1 MMSRKSLLILLCLC
15 GCVRYH
21 SMPLDSTKVAER
33 LAPPNMEAVRVQAK
47 EIKHP
52 LLKPIDIDLSEG
64 LTPDGAAVLA
74 VLSNP
79 ALDAV
84 RDQRGIAAAQLLQ
97 AGILPNPQFSYSLG
111 FPTGGNTQGTVN
123 AYGLGL
129 DWNITSLI
137 SHGAKIDAAH
147 AHEASIQL
155 DVAWKEWQVAQAAK
169 LHVYRLV
176 FFEKQLIVAQEEE
189 KGLQENLETVR
200 RATELR
206 DMTVIDLNAAEAAL
220 QNIRTSVLSL
230 KQQKEQERL
239 ALNESLGFP
248 PAQVITLKHD
258 IEPPSLRSV
267 PSPQDIMEG
276 LEVRRLDLVALKMGY
291 QSQEERLRAAVREQ
305 FPNIGIGL
313 THARDT
319 TNVITTGFSITIAL
333 PFFDRNQGNIAIEQA
348 SRKQLFDEYVARVFE
363 TRAQV
368 VRILADIE
376 AVQQQISV
384 AEGSLPILKNLTQNY
399 HRALLE
405 GNADVLSYYAA
416 RDRLVSAE
424 LAVLSLKRSLAEL
437 HIALEL
443 ASGEYLGQGEA
454 VGVLK

>member
-1 MMSRKSLLILLCLC
+1 MSYKYLFMFLCLY
-15 GCVRYH
+15 GCVQYH
-21 SMPLDSTKVAER
+21 SMPLDSVRVTER
-33 LAPPNMEAVRVQAK
+33 LAPPNIEAVRVQAK

-79 ALDAV
+79 ELDAV
-84 RDQRGIAAAQLLQ
+84 RDQSGIAAAQLLQ

-111 FPTGGNTQGTVN
+111 VPTGGNTRGTVN

-137 SHGAKIDAAH
+137 SRGAKIDAAH

-169 LHVYRLV
+169 LHVYRLI
-176 FFEKQLIVAQEEE
+176 FFEKQLVVAQEEE

-220 QNIRTSVLSL
+220 QNIRTSVLSI

-239 ALNESLGFP
+239 TLNQSLGFP
-248 PAQVITLKHD
+248 PTQLVNLKQD
-258 IEPPSLRSV
+258 IEPPSLRSI
-267 PSPQDIMEG
+267 PSLQGIMEG
-276 LEVRRLDLVALKMGY
+276 IEVRRLDLVALKMGY
-291 QSQEERLRAAVREQ
+291 QSQEERLRVAIREQ
-305 FPNIGIGL
+305 FPSIGIGV

-333 PFFDRNQGNIAIEQA
+333 PFFNRNQGNIAIEQA
-348 SRKQLFDEYVARVFE
+348 SRKQLFDEYMARIFE
-363 TRAQV
+363 TRAEV
-368 VRILADIE
+368 MRILANMESI
-376 AVQQQISV
+376 QQQIVV
-384 AEGSLPILKNLTQNY
+384 AEDSLPVLRNLTQNY
-399 HRALLE
+399 HRALLK
-405 GNADVLSYYAA
+405 GNVDVLSYYAA
-416 RDRLVSAE
+416 RDRLVSVE
-424 LAVLSLKRSLAEL
+424 LAVLSLKRNLAEL

-454 VGVLK
+454 VEVPK